1 MNKLFFSS
9 ALLLVLLTGCGS
21 SDGACCESMIAKSK
35 NTSPKGTTD
44 KTQTPHIVKNG
55 DPVTKKPIIE
65 EKTAPVA
72 VITPNVQT
80 LVPSEAVTFS
90 CSDSYDTD
98 ENGETIIACEWTF
111 ECHKKDG
118 YTCSCPKTGNMMKGG
133 TIDFLFEH
141 ANALPKSLRQ
151 KWDNTGRL
159 IYGSNLKTNL
169 KKYFTEVRKLKFE
182 IFVDWLPTKGANVT
196 LDPTIKDK
204 WGDPVARVQVDN
216 HPHDIEV
223 DLYEDLD

>member
-9 ALLLVLLTGCGS
+9 ALLLALLSGCGS
-21 SDGACCESMIAKSK
+21 SDGACCESAIAKSK
-35 NTSPKGTTD
+35 STSPKGTTD

-118 YTCSCPKTGNMMKGG
+118 YTCNCPKTGNMD
-133 TIDFLFEH
+133 IDVVITPHPDSEYIIATLTVTDDEGET
-141 ANALPKSLRQ
+141 
-151 KWDNTGRL
+151 NTTSMR
-159 IYGSNLKTNL
+159 Y
-169 KKYFTEVRKLKFE
+169 E
-182 IFVDWLPTKGANVT
+182 IT
-196 LDPTIKDK
+196 
-204 WGDPVARVQVDN
+204 Q
-216 HPHDIEV
+216 
-223 DLYEDLD
+223 